1 MKHVN
6 QKKHLSSL
14 RSLKPRFKSSMKA
27 TKVEAIAFSNDNK
40 GSTILTVF
48 PGSISIQAKEL
59 INMVREN
66 FNEIFIDGS
75 TCILREEILRAIHDY
90 PSNSRCI
97 VSEKSAMSS
106 SNPSKAHE
114 PKRPTNAFIIYNND
128 HRKKIKMLFPEFN
141 NSEVSKLLGA
151 IWKSIGNEVKDT
163 YIRKAIECR
172 KIHKQKYPHFEY
184 NLKRDLFAQ
193 KPSAISTN
201 HSENW
206 DDYFNWCLENVS
218 TQSASGMIREDNLVG
233 LEVTEAN
240 EQMDIHF
247 NPDARLPIE
256 KDSQESWE
264 EVYNII
270 SKLFPEEDSRNTF
283 FDEQL
288 WGSLDQIT
296 VFNETD
302 SDFIRFS

>member
-1 MKHVN
+1 
-6 QKKHLSSL
+6 
-14 RSLKPRFKSSMKA
+14 MKA
-27 TKVEAIAFSNDNK
+27 TKVEAITFSKDNK

-48 PGSISIQAKEL
+48 PGAVSIQAKEL

-75 TCILREEILRAIHDY
+75 TCILREEILKAIHDY
-90 PSNSRCI
+90 PSDSRYT
-97 VSEKSAMSS
+97 VSEKSVMSS
-106 SNPSKAHE
+106 SNPSKTHE

-151 IWKSIGNEVKDT
+151 IWKSIGSEVKDT

-184 NLKRDLFAQ
+184 NLKRGLFAQ
-193 KPSAISTN
+193 KPSTISTN

-218 TQSASGMIREDNLVG
+218 TQSASGMIREDNLAG
-233 LEVTEAN
+233 LEVAEAN
-240 EQMDIHF
+240 EQMEIHF
-247 NPDARLPIE
+247 NPDARLCIE
-256 KDSQESWE
+256 KNSQESWE

-270 SKLFPEEDSRNTF
+270 SNLLPEEDSRNTF